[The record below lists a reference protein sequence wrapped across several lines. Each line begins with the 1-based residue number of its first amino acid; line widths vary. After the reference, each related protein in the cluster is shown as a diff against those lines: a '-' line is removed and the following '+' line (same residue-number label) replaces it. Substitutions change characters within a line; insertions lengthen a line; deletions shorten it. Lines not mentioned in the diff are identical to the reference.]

1 MPEHLFGRLARS
13 GFVGSQCRQASIAA
27 VHSIMN
33 DGNIGSCPERA
44 WASITLRKY
53 LNERTFAGLSSPDW
67 GRPRPKWP
75 GSRPIARQA
84 GRATEPRLVGSRRSR
99 PIRVAVARP
108 APTIAQRLTIQGE
121 SKGHDDRARRAAR
134 SPHLQFLC
142 SAAALF
148 LRTGLR
154 PVNAVT
160 RSGKCLWAGGL
171 FLTGA
176 STMALLN
183 EPDGVKNS
191 HRYCNDIGV
200 RSFILSGAPNVTN
213 AGIDFPRVS
222 GRICYP

>member
-1 MPEHLFGRLARS
+1 MKPIEHGVSFRRSRAMPEHLFGRLARS
-13 GFVGSQCRQASIAA
+13 GFVQSQCRQASIAA

-75 GSRPIARQA
+75 GSCPIARQA
-84 GRATEPRLVGSRRSR
+84 GRATAWLAAAGLGPFGSRSLGRRRRLLS
-99 PIRVAVARP
+99 ASQSKAKARATMIVHA
-108 APTIAQRLTIQGE
+108 AP
-121 SKGHDDRARRAAR
+121 AR

-154 PVNAVT
+154 PVNAVA

-183 EPDGVKNS
+183 EPDGVKN
-191 HRYCNDIGV
+191 HTAI
-200 RSFILSGAPNVTN
+200 AMT
-213 AGIDFPRVS
+213 
-222 GRICYP
+222 